1 MFDSIQF
8 FKERFKEHLKELN
21 RYLRYIF
28 NGHIAFAMFFF
39 ISVFAV
45 YYQQL
50 LQKLPE
56 NFPVALVVGI
66 IFGLVVSHS
75 PIRTLLKEPDL
86 IFLTVAEN
94 KMRHYFR
101 RTIVYSFIVQLYIV
115 VLVSAALGPLYLAA
129 YPERQGKMYL
139 LTILVLI
146 IFKIWNMMSN
156 WWMLKVQIKETR
168 YLEQVIRIALN
179 MLIFYFIV
187 RGSIWIATILTIIF
201 LILYLINYR
210 RAEQINQLNWEL
222 LVEKDQHRMQTFY
235 RFANMFT
242 DVPHLKSKTH
252 KRTWLVRYVGRTA
265 YGKETAFTYL
275 YRRTFIRSGD
285 YLGMFIRLLILGGL
299 AIYFIPNIWLKVLFA
314 FLFIYMTIFQLT
326 TLYHHHRTNVWIDL
340 YPLTSESRLKAVL
353 KLLMQ
358 LAVLQVVCFSI
369 VLIVLTQWIAF
380 FMVLIGGVMFS
391 YVFIYTYT
399 KNKLKASSK

>member
-115 VLVSAALGPLYLAA
+115 VLVS
-129 YPERQGKMYL
+129 
-139 LTILVLI
+139 
-146 IFKIWNMMSN
+146 
-156 WWMLKVQIKETR
+156 
-168 YLEQVIRIALN
+168 
-179 MLIFYFIV
+179 
-187 RGSIWIATILTIIF
+187 
-201 LILYLINYR
+201 
-210 RAEQINQLNWEL
+210 
-222 LVEKDQHRMQTFY
+222 
-235 RFANMFT
+235 
-242 DVPHLKSKTH
+242 
-252 KRTWLVRYVGRTA
+252 
-265 YGKETAFTYL
+265 
-275 YRRTFIRSGD
+275 RSEE
-285 YLGMFIRLLILGGL
+285 
-299 AIYFIPNIWLKVLFA
+299 
-314 FLFIYMTIFQLT
+314 
-326 TLYHHHRTNVWIDL
+326 H
-340 YPLTSESRLKAVL
+340 TSELQSRFDLV
-353 KLLMQ
+353 
-358 LAVLQVVCFSI
+358 
-369 VLIVLTQWIAF
+369 
-380 FMVLIGGVMFS
+380 
-391 YVFIYTYT
+391 
-399 KNKLKASSK
+399 